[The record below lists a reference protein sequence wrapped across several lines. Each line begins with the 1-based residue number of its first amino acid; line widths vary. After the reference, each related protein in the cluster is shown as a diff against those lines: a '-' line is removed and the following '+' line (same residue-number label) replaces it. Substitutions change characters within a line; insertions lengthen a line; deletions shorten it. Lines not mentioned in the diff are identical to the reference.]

1 MIETAVLWLL
11 KVLAAPTVGLTSVF
25 LISFV
30 SATLL
35 PLGSEPAVFAVVKA
49 NEAMFWPA
57 VLVATLGNTL
67 GGAVDYLIGYRA
79 KVAFAKERQSRWF
92 SWLARYGAKTMLM
105 SWLPGVGD
113 PLCTLAGWLHLPFWP
128 SVGYMAVGKLARYVV
143 MTASLLYVPDG
154 VWKRIGELST
164 QLLGLG
170 APVLAAGRGRPGQVF
185 GVGHLLHPFDRLAI
199 ECLLDRDMG
208 HRGARGGA
216 VPVLVAGR
224 APYHVAGA
232 DLDDRLALALGPA
245 AAGGDDQRLSQ
256 RMRMPG
262 RARAGLEGHAGHR
275 GAGRRRRRIERIDPD
290 AAGKVFFWALHR
302 GLGSCAFEFHACSFC

>member
-57 VLVATLGNTL
+57 ILVATVGNTL

-92 SWLARYGAKTMLM
+92 AWLARYGAKTMLL
-105 SWLPGVGD
+105 SWVPGVGD

-128 SVGYMAVGKLARYVV
+128 SVTYMAIGKLARYVL
-143 MTASLLYVPDG
+143 MTASLLYVPDD
-154 VWKRIGELST
+154 VWKRIGDFAS
-164 QLLGLG
+164 QVLG
-170 APVLAAGRGRPGQVF
+170 
-185 GVGHLLHPFDRLAI
+185 
-199 ECLLDRDMG
+199 
-208 HRGARGGA
+208 
-216 VPVLVAGR
+216 
-224 APYHVAGA
+224 
-232 DLDDRLALALGPA
+232 
-245 AAGGDDQRLSQ
+245 
-256 RMRMPG
+256 
-262 RARAGLEGHAGHR
+262 
-275 GAGRRRRRIERIDPD
+275 
-290 AAGKVFFWALHR
+290 
-302 GLGSCAFEFHACSFC
+302 

>member
-49 NEAMFWPA
+49 NPAMFWPA
-57 VLVATLGNTL
+57 VLVATVGNTL

-79 KVAFAKERQSRWF
+79 KVAFAKERRSRWF
-92 SWLARYGAKTMLM
+92 GWLARYGAKTMLM

-128 SVGYMAVGKLARYVV
+128 SVGYMAVGKLARYIV

-154 VWKRIGELST
+154 WWKWIGESISRL
-164 QLLGLG
+164 
-170 APVLAAGRGRPGQVF
+170 F
-185 GVGHLLHPFDRLAI
+185 G
-199 ECLLDRDMG
+199 
-208 HRGARGGA
+208 
-216 VPVLVAGR
+216 
-224 APYHVAGA
+224 
-232 DLDDRLALALGPA
+232 
-245 AAGGDDQRLSQ
+245 
-256 RMRMPG
+256 
-262 RARAGLEGHAGHR
+262 
-275 GAGRRRRRIERIDPD
+275 
-290 AAGKVFFWALHR
+290 
-302 GLGSCAFEFHACSFC
+302 